1 MTMGYTTAIR
11 NAGLD
16 EIITQIDKGAGA
28 GHLHFYSG
36 AQPSTGGPA
45 TTMLVELVMSAVSF
59 AAAVGGEITANA
71 IAPTTAIDT
80 GTATWCRIDDS
91 DENFAIDGTVGL
103 AGSGADMILDNID
116 FFLGAAV
123 AMDSLVIVAGNP

>member
-16 EIITQIDKGAGA
+16 EIITQIDKGSGA

-45 TTMLVELVMSAVSF
+45 TTMLAELVMSAVSF
-59 AAAVGGEITANA
+59 AAASGGEIIANA
-71 IAPTTAIDT
+71 VASTTALAT
-80 GTATWCRIDDS
+80 GTATWFRIDDS
-91 DENFAIDGTVGL
+91 DENFAIDGTVGI
-103 AGSGADMILDNID
+103 AGSGADLILDNVD
-116 FFLGAAV
+116 FVLGAPV
-123 AMDSLVIVAGNP
+123 TQDSVVIVAGNP